1 MGEKHDETLK
11 RGGGGEV
18 CVYNLQKKQK
28 LRFEAT
34 VN

>member
-11 RGGGGEV
+11 RGGGEV